1 LPVNR
6 KNCANSSP
14 GMMLISI
21 VFPVN
26 VEIGF
31 KIENEKLKF
40 GIIYVQIACKI
51 HFVKNMRV

>member
-1 LPVNR
+1 
-6 KNCANSSP
+6 
-14 GMMLISI
+14 MLISI

-40 GIIYVQIACKI
+40 GIIYVQIAGKI